1 MGKNIATEIRE
12 MWGQLGPQIIELA
25 KQEVDNHWIQDT
37 LEDLPEE
44 LPEGECYK

>member
-1 MGKNIATEIRE
+1 MATEIRDIWE
-12 MWGQLGPQIIELA
+12 ELGPQIIELA
-25 KQEVDNHWIQDT
+25 RKEVDNHRIQDF